1 MPASD
6 SGDPLFSG
14 TLPVTLGL
22 VRIDAAHFLEQFL
35 GVGRGHVGATRAAF
49 LAFLLLPRRGRRGA
63 MGSIREL
70 CAMSWHR
77 RHLRTNSKLRSN
89 VATSAALSMT

>member
-1 MPASD
+1 MPASK

-14 TLPVTLGL
+14 SLPVTLGL
-22 VRIDAAHFLEQFL
+22 VRIDAAHLLEQFL

-49 LAFLLLPRRGRRGA
+49 LAFFLLPRRGRRGA
-63 MGSIREL
+63 VGSLREL

-77 RHLRTNSKLRSN
+77 HHLRTKSKLRSN
-89 VATSAALSMT
+89 VATPAAFSMP